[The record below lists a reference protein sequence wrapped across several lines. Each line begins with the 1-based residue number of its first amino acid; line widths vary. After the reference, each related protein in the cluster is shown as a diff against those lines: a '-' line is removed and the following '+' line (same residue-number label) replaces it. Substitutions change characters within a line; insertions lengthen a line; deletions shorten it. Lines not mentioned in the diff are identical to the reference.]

1 MPKKLLV
8 VLICIAVL
16 LSLSSCG
23 GPKYSHGEL
32 VLKLPDSFEA
42 KKSSDFDA
50 VYTDGELFVG
60 VLRISFAAAVADKIP
75 ETMTAT
81 EFGELWN
88 YRCERYADVK
98 NERGVT
104 FSEYY
109 DSYEGADGY
118 YFEAFYRSE
127 YAYFVP
133 LFATTVSLENSKR
146 EEIFT
151 YAESIEW
158 RYK

>member
-1 MPKKLLV
+1 MPKKLLL

-16 LSLSSCG
+16 FSLSSCG
-23 GPKYSHGEL
+23 GPKYSHREL
-32 VLKLPDSFEA
+32 VLNLPDSFEI

-50 VYTDGELFVG
+50 VYTDGELFIG
-60 VLRISFAAAVADKIP
+60 VLRISFAAALADKIP

-88 YRCERYADVK
+88 DRCQRYADVQ

-109 DSYEGADGY
+109 DSYEGTDGY

-127 YAYFVP
+127 YAYFVV
-133 LFATTVSLENSKR
+133 LFATPVSYENIKR

-151 YAESIEW
+151 YAEGIEW
-158 RYK
+158 SYK